1 MHDVVLK
8 GGEQALHVAEV
19 VVQRAA
25 VKIRAGAQVAGAEV
39 GQAAFLDQLDERI
52 AQRALRARDAPIL
65 DPLPCVRGLRMRAG
79 PDRDGRRR
87 CFTCFK
93 QREQ

>member
-25 VKIRAGAQVAGAEV
+25 VEVRAGTQVAGAEV

-52 AQRALRARDAPIL
+52 AQRALRARDAPIF
-65 DPLPCVRGLRMRAG
+65 DGKRRGL
-79 PDRDGRRR
+79 GRRASCGGGLR
-87 CFTCFK
+87 DY
-93 QREQ
+93 RRI